1 MGDGGQWDS
10 VKYMVHLLI
19 KISEKEGC
27 MYKEGRGR
35 LHLLHYWKT
44 GENKTCSFY
53 PFKHY
58 LRLLMW
64 DWFLLS
70 RQHKG
75 IAEKKTY
82 AITIDK
88 W

>member
-1 MGDGGQWDS
+1 MWDGGPWGS
-10 VKYMVHLLI
+10 AKYMVHLLI

-27 MYKEGRGR
+27 VQKEERGR
-35 LHLLHYWKT
+35 LHLVHYWKT

-53 PFKHY
+53 PPKHY

-64 DWFLLS
+64 DCFLLPG
-70 RQHKG
+70 QYEG

-82 AITIDK
+82 AITTDK